1 MLSVSVQRFRIRL
14 KKGKITI
21 TGVNSDFLNVVRG
34 KMMKDL
40 LYVRIAVIF
49 HVVHL
54 FNFLSKEKQPLGKVL
69 QNN

>member
-49 HVVHL
+49 HVAHL
-54 FNFLSKEKQPLGKVL
+54 FHFLSKEKQPLGKVL